1 MKRLLRLS
9 LLPLLSMALAF
20 SCQKIELPDG
30 TADDSTQNAAG
41 GGNGASPSLDTSNAL
56 TDMEPADSPTMVI
69 CFGSPP
75 KAPMFS

>member
-9 LLPLLSMALAF
+9 LLPLRLSLLPLLSITLAF

-41 GGNGASPSLDTSNAL
+41 GGDG
-56 TDMEPADSPTMVI
+56 
-69 CFGSPP
+69 
-75 KAPMFS
+75 